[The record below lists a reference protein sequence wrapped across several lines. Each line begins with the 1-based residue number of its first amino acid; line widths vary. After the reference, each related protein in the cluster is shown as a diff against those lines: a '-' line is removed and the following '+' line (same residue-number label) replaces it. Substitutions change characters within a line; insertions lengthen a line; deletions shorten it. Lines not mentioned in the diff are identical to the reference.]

1 MQVDAS
7 GCMISQ
13 SLQLSGVQ
21 FSNNTAVLTDDARKI
36 LDDVASTLQNQPNVA
51 VQIAGNTDNVGN
63 RAYHLMLS
71 QQRAES
77 VRDRKSVVK
86 GKRVSVRVDLGGR
99 RIHKNKHIQ
108 ITQTA
113 IASRTQKYKTT

>member
-51 VQIAGNTDNVGN
+51 VQIAGNTANVGN
-63 RAYHLMLS
+63 KAYNLMLS
-71 QQRAES
+71 QQRADS
-77 VRDRKSVVK
+77 VRQYLVAHGVDAGRLVATGFGASL
-86 GKRVSVRVDLGGR
+86 GRVHI
-99 RIHKNKHIQ
+99 RIPV
-108 ITQTA
+108 
-113 IASRTQKYKTT
+113 

>member
-63 RAYHLMLS
+63 KAYNLMLS

-77 VRDRKSVVK
+77 VRSAERSV
-86 GKRVSVRVDLGGR
+86 GKECVSTCR
-99 RIHKNKHIQ
+99 
-108 ITQTA
+108 
-113 IASRTQKYKTT
+113 SRWSPYH

>member
-63 RAYHLMLS
+63 KAYNLILS
-71 QQRAES
+71 QTRAES
-77 VRDRKSVVK
+77 VRQYLVGHGVAAGYRNRVVA
-86 GKRVSVRVDLGGR
+86 GKRG
-99 RIHKNKHIQ
+99 
-108 ITQTA
+108 
-113 IASRTQKYKTT
+113 